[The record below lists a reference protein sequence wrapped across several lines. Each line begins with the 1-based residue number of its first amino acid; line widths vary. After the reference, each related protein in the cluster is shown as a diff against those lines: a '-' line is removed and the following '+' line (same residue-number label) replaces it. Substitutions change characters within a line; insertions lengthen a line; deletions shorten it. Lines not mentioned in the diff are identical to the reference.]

1 AGNNHVISLK
11 DVAKHSSSEDIWIAI
26 GGEVYDMTRYQ
37 EEHPGG
43 KKVLQKLAGKDATKQ
58 FRKYHRDAMLLRFK
72 DELRVGVLGE

>member
-1 AGNNHVISLK
+1 M
-11 DVAKHSSSEDIWIAI
+11 
-26 GGEVYDMTRYQ
+26 YDMTRYQ

-72 DELRVGVLGE
+72 DELRVGVLGEEEDEVKEKVSAMARFAVMFVGWKR